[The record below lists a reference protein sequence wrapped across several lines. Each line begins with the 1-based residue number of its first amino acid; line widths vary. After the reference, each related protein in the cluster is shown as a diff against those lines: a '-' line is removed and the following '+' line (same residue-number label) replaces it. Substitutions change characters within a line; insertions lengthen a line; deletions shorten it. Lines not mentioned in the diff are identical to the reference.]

1 MTSFPVNSG
10 QSLIAHG
17 KGKMAYQYGY
27 QMNANNEKKSSEYLH
42 QSKTTFCATRK
53 WLPGKNSS

>member
-10 QSLIAHG
+10 KSHG
-17 KGKMAYQYGY
+17 KEKVAYKYGY
-27 QMNANNEKKSSEYLH
+27 QMNANSEKKSSDYLH

-53 WLPGKNSS
+53 SLPG

>member
-10 QSLIAHG
+10 QSLITHG

-53 WLPGKNSS
+53 SLPG